1 MMALVIKKA
10 ENIVGK
16 GENAGSPFPTVFC
29 KGYFLGLL
37 KLGIVLS
44 RAKSATKELELI
56 GFKRNVGK
64 EKLLV
69 TSIFSFSHHVFER
82 LHP

>member
-29 KGYFLGLL
+29 KGYFLRLL

-44 RAKSATKELELI
+44 RA
-56 GFKRNVGK
+56 
-64 EKLLV
+64 
-69 TSIFSFSHHVFER
+69 
-82 LHP
+82 